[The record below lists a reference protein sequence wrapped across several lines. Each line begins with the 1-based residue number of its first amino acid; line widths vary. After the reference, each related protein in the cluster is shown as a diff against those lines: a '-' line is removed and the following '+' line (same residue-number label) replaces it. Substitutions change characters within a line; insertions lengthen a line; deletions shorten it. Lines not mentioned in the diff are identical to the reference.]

1 MNHFLGCSDLM
12 GCSPKGLL
20 FRRTKKKRGIFLLLA
35 ILLIGVIVFAGGGI
49 AVKAYTQEE
58 EEALEKLDEQ
68 VKELLE
74 ALDTEDLQEYLDSLE
89 DYQGTDIKESI
100 SDLITGDYTSLWQ
113 SVLSLVWQE
122 GRSMLP
128 AFAVILAATLLCGIL
143 NSTKNGFLHSTM
155 SDIINFSA
163 YISVGAVVLAV
174 LSGLLQTG
182 FSAMESM
189 RTQMEIVYPLLLTL
203 MAASG
208 GSVSAGV
215 FRPAVAFLSSGI
227 CELFTAVVLPSS
239 VAVIVL
245 AFVGNLSPDV
255 RTEKLGDFF
264 KSINK
269 WLIGLTLGL
278 FTLFLTV
285 QGIASSQYDGL
296 SLRAIKYLVSGS
308 VPIVGGFLSGGV
320 DLVLAGS
327 ALIKN
332 AIGSFAVFLLLGV
345 LLRPVLL
352 FAVFQ
357 LFLRLLAAVTEPIG
371 GKVSAFLT
379 RLASDCGFFLAGL
392 LCIAFLYFLTIVLLV
407 CSTGVIF

>member
-1 MNHFLGCSDLM
+1 MKHFLRCSDLM
-12 GCSPKGLL
+12 GCSSKGLL

-35 ILLIGVIVFAGGGI
+35 ILLIGAILFAGGGI
-49 AVKAYTQEE
+49 AAEAYTQEE
-58 EEALEKLDEQ
+58 EEALEELDEQ

-100 SDLITGDYTSLWQ
+100 SDLITGDFSLDYTSLWQ

-143 NSTKNGFLHSTM
+143 NSAKNGFLHSTM

-189 RTQMEIVYPLLLTL
+189 CTQMEIVYPLLLTL

-227 CELFTAVVLPSS
+227 
-239 VAVIVL
+239 
-245 AFVGNLSPDV
+245 
-255 RTEKLGDFF
+255 
-264 KSINK
+264 
-269 WLIGLTLGL
+269 
-278 FTLFLTV
+278 
-285 QGIASSQYDGL
+285 
-296 SLRAIKYLVSGS
+296 
-308 VPIVGGFLSGGV
+308 
-320 DLVLAGS
+320 
-327 ALIKN
+327 
-332 AIGSFAVFLLLGV
+332 
-345 LLRPVLL
+345 
-352 FAVFQ
+352 
-357 LFLRLLAAVTEPIG
+357 
-371 GKVSAFLT
+371 
-379 RLASDCGFFLAGL
+379 
-392 LCIAFLYFLTIVLLV
+392 
-407 CSTGVIF
+407 